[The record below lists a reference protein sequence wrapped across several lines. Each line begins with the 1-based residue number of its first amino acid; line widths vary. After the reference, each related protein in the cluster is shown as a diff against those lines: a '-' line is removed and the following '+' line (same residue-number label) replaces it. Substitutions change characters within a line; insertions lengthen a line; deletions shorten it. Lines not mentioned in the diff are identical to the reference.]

1 MGSVDL
7 ERAARTAGLAA
18 PVHWDEVTGSTNATA
33 ATMARE
39 GAPEWTLVGAGHQTA
54 GRGRRDRTWQDRP
67 GGALMVSVVLRPA
80 LEPLDAGLLSLLAG
94 AAWAEAIEGVAG
106 LTVRCKWPNDLMAGD
121 DKVGGILAESV
132 VEGDR
137 LVSVV
142 IGSGINLVAPEAI
155 DGATGVGAD
164 VDATDLLGAFLAA
177 FADGYR
183 PEAAGFADDV
193 ITRWTRRSATLGRR
207 GGGGRCRRRSHRG
220 RRDGARRSRRLDR
233 GRHGRIAPD
242 RDVGRGRASSLT
254 WLPHPAGDGSVRPW
268 HSHGNS

>member
-18 PVHWDEVTGSTNATA
+18 PVRWDEVTGSTNATA
-33 ATMARE
+33 AIMARE

-54 GRGRRDRTWQDRP
+54 GRGRRDRTWTDRP

-80 LEPLDAGLLSLLAG
+80 LEPVDAGLLSLLAG
-94 AAWAEAIEGVAG
+94 AAWAEAIEGVGG

-121 DKVGGILAESV
+121 DKVGGILAESL

-137 LVSVV
+137 LASVV
-142 IGSGINLVAPEAI
+142 IGSGINLLAPEGL
-155 DGATGVGAD
+155 DGAAGVGAD

-193 ITRWTRRSATLGRR
+193 IARWTRRSATLGRR
-207 GGGGRCRRRSHRG
+207 VAAV
-220 RRDGARRSRRLDR
+220 DAAGARIEGTATGLDAHGGLILEHADGSRRTVTSDELVHLR
-233 GRHGRIAPD
+233 
-242 RDVGRGRASSLT
+242 
-254 WLPHPAGDGSVRPW
+254 
-268 HSHGNS
+268 